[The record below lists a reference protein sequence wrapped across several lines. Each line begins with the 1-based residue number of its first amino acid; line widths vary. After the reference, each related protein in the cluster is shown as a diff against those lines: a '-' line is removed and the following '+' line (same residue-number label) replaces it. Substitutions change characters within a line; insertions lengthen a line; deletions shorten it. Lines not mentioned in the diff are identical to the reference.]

1 MFAIFK
7 VFLNAK
13 MLNLKVSVYSAS
25 HAKISG
31 TCLLSMLV
39 YIRTDVPVV
48 CPECRNKLIH
58 MKYMKK
64 GNKTLPT
71 PKVGIEGT

>member
-25 HAKISG
+25 HAKIAG

-39 YIRTDVPVV
+39 A
-48 CPECRNKLIH
+48 
-58 MKYMKK
+58 
-64 GNKTLPT
+64 
-71 PKVGIEGT
+71 